1 MDVYISA
8 IRRLTVEPDAQVSHR
23 VTMDKKLGLLTIE
36 GYASNQAAALLDRL
50 AWQVRHTAK
59 RCDPES
65 VHDLRV
71 AIQQLINCL
80 RVFKPFFPDQPRK
93 KIRRQLQAIR
103 GLAGEVSNR
112 DSALAILTS
121 VLNLTDK
128 ELSSH
133 LAHERA
139 RAEQE
144 LETALHHWTQRKLFR
159 KWRETL
165 GL

>member
-1 MDVYISA
+1 
-8 IRRLTVEPDAQVSHR
+8 
-23 VTMDKKLGLLTIE
+23 MDKKLGLLTIE
-36 GYASNQAAALLDRL
+36 GYASAQAAALLNRL

-71 AIQQLINCL
+71 AIRQLVNCL

-103 GLAGEVSNR
+103 DVAGEVRNHHI
-112 DSALAILTS
+112 ALEILAS
-121 VLNLTDK
+121 VLNPPDE
-128 ELSSH
+128 ELSSQ

-139 RAEQE
+139 RAKQE
-144 LETALHHWTQRKLFR
+144 LENALQHWTQRKLFR

>member
-1 MDVYISA
+1 
-8 IRRLTVEPDAQVSHR
+8 
-23 VTMDKKLGLLTIE
+23 MDKKPGLLTIE
-36 GYASNQAAALLDRL
+36 DYAGAQAAALLDRL

-71 AIQQLINCL
+71 AIRQLVNCL
-80 RVFKPFFPDQPRK
+80 RVFKPFFPDKPRK

-103 GLAGEVSNR
+103 DLAGEVRNS
-112 DSALAILTS
+112 DIALEILAS
-121 VLNLTDK
+121 VPNLSDE
-128 ELSSH
+128 ELSPQ
-133 LAHERA
+133 LAHERT
-139 RAEQE
+139 RAKRE
-144 LETALHHWTQRKLFR
+144 LENALHHWTRRKLVR

>member
-1 MDVYISA
+1 
-8 IRRLTVEPDAQVSHR
+8 
-23 VTMDKKLGLLTIE
+23 MDKKPGLLTIE
-36 GYASNQAAALLDRL
+36 DYAGAQAAALLDRL

-71 AIQQLINCL
+71 AIRQLVNCL

-103 GLAGEVSNR
+103 DLAGEVRNS
-112 DSALAILTS
+112 DIALEILAS
-121 VLNLTDK
+121 VPNLSDE
-128 ELSSH
+128 ELSPQ
-133 LAHERA
+133 LAHERT
-139 RAEQE
+139 RAKRE
-144 LETALHHWTQRKLFR
+144 LENALHHWTRRKLVR

>member
-1 MDVYISA
+1 
-8 IRRLTVEPDAQVSHR
+8 
-23 VTMDKKLGLLTIE
+23 MDKKLGLLTIE
-36 GYASNQAAALLDRL
+36 GYATTQAETLLERL

-71 AIQQLINCL
+71 AIRQLVNCL
-80 RVFKPFFPDQPRK
+80 RVFKQFFPDQPRK
-93 KIRRQLQAIR
+93 RIRRQLQAIR
-103 GLAGEVSNR
+103 DLAGEVRNR
-112 DSALAILTS
+112 DIALEILVS
-121 VLNLTDK
+121 VLSPPDA
-128 ELSSH
+128 ELSSQ

-139 RAEQE
+139 RAKRE
-144 LETALHHWTQRKLFR
+144 LADALHHWTRQKLFR